1 MKIQSIMRVNQ
12 INQLN
17 EAIIVLRH
25 FIDLSAQLLPF
36 LDELNR
42 IKHPSKSE
50 IINRERI
57 ISVYNNHKFDT
68 NTSKMLLHSNILEL
82 IKESFDSL
90 LKNKRG
96 INKDLQSF
104 LNEHNRLTKSWLQID
119 AN

>member
-1 MKIQSIMRVNQ
+1 MQIQYIMRVNQ

-42 IKHPSKSE
+42 IKHPTKTES
-50 IINRERI
+50 INRERI
-57 ISVYNNHKFDT
+57 INVYYNHKFDT
-68 NTSKMLLHSNILEL
+68 NTSKTLLHSNILEL
-82 IKESFDSL
+82 IKESFESL

-96 INKDLQSF
+96 VNKSLQSF
-104 LNEHNRLTKSWLQID
+104 INEHDRLSQNWLKID
-119 AN
+119 SN

>member
-1 MKIQSIMRVNQ
+1 MRVNQ

-42 IKHPSKSE
+42 LKHPSKSE
-50 IINRERI
+50 EINRERI
-57 ISVYNNHKFDT
+57 IDVYNNHKFDT
-68 NTSKMLLHSNILEL
+68 DTSKMLLHSNILEL
-82 IKESFDSL
+82 IKESFESL
-90 LKNKRG
+90 LKNKKG
-96 INKDLQSF
+96 NNKSLQSF
-104 LNEHNRLTKSWLQID
+104 ISEHNRLTQNWHQID